1 MPMSEIE
8 ILALMRENASLRT
21 LESEVILALKA
32 NAVQDREMLSNQI
45 NNILA
50 CLQRVDE
57 IRRKNDARSES
68 EEESS

>member
-8 ILALMRENASLRT
+8 ILALMRENAALRT